1 MSVTHKI
8 TPIQLAILCCS
19 LLVSSPAFSHFFINV
34 GGANVSIDDGSMDGV
49 SGLRDSNNGVA
60 ILPKHDNAIGLNIGI
75 GTYWDKGSFNLNI
88 VSSEHDGLWRGIK
101 TSSEFRSMA
110 FDLKMA
116 VIGQNDLK
124 GQVIFGIGTT
134 SLIVKNGAVDSASN
148 VGDVKYKGF
157 DFRLGAGVR
166 YRVTDNVS
174 LEFNVI
180 RRIGSYESAD
190 GVASGTLITHVDGD
204 GFTTSLDLIYVFGK

>member
-8 TPIQLAILCCS
+8 IPIQMAVLCCS
-19 LLVSSPAFSHFFINV
+19 LLVSSPAFSHFFLNL
-34 GGANVSIDDGSMDGV
+34 GGANVSIDDGSLDGF
-49 SGLRDSNNGVA
+49 SGLRDENNGVT
-60 ILPKHDNAIGLNIGI
+60 ILPKHENATGFNIGI
-75 GTYWDKGSFNLNI
+75 GTYWDEGSFSFSM
-88 VSSEHDGLWRGIK
+88 VSSEHDGLWRGIR

-110 FDLKMA
+110 LDLKFA
-116 VIGQNDLK
+116 VIGENDLQ
-124 GQVIFGIGTT
+124 GQAIFGVGTT
-134 SLIVKNGAVDSASN
+134 SLIVTNGAVDSSNN

-157 DFRLGAGVR
+157 DFRLGVGVR

-174 LEFNVI
+174 LELNVI

-204 GFTTSLDLIYVFGK
+204 GLTTSLDLIYVFGK